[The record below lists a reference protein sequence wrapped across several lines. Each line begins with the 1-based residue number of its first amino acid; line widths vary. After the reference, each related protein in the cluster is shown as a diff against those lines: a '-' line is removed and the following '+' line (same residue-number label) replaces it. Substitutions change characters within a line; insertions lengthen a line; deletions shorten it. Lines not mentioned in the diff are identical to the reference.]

1 MKRHERLNKIKSF
14 FLKHKKGFTLMEA
27 IVSVAIFSMMAFMFS
42 TFMFTS
48 TRMVNMS
55 IMYDRDRELLIQA
68 IEGDSTTPG
77 EIGSGEVNISNGV
90 TVRVYNEDEG
100 REEYLTIELNNS
112 KIKAQLKGDFL
123 VYTSPNGIKYTIYL
137 GRTNA
142 EGEDDF
148 TVVGP

>member
-1 MKRHERLNKIKSF
+1 
-14 FLKHKKGFTLMEA
+14 MEA

-77 EIGSGEVNISNGV
+77 EIGSGEVSIANGI
-90 TVRVYNEDEG
+90 TVKVYNEDEG

-112 KIKAQLKGDFL
+112 NIKAQLKGDFL

-142 EGEDDF
+142 EGEEDF